1 MYLKPLVLYKDRLF
15 LDLSRISYGG
25 SDLKIALGIRPI
37 RGQILFSSS
46 SLDFS

>member
-1 MYLKPLVLYKDRLF
+1 MHLKPLVLYKDRLF

-25 SDLKIALGIRPI
+25 SYLKIALGIRPI